1 MGSKPVAAAPF
12 GAASATTWGPPP
24 PSSSP
29 APIVTIAS
37 PPASIAM
44 PAMDPTIENREP
56 LDRRWRDATTIAT
69 TMTETA
75 TISATAV
82 AACGV
87 IDSRTREN
95 PYSTTPMIAKD
106 PSGSRMGSKQPLPR
120 LRMRV
125 GRGGG
130 LLVGH
135 LVGHR
140 VSSTRMSRSTSRYRD
155 ASHPSP
161 RCSSR
166 YHRKKIAVMNTH
178 RIAPPT
184 SFMIRPAMS

>member
-1 MGSKPVAAAPF
+1 M
-12 GAASATTWGPPP
+12 
-24 PSSSP
+24 
-29 APIVTIAS
+29 
-37 PPASIAM
+37 
-44 PAMDPTIENREP
+44 
-56 LDRRWRDATTIAT
+56 AT
-69 TMTETA
+69 TMIETA

-87 IDSRTREN
+87 TDSRTREN
-95 PYSTTPMIAKD
+95 PIQHDPDDREGPEREQDGEQAAPAATPDA
-106 PSGSRMGSKQPLPR
+106 RR
-120 LRMRV
+120 ARV
-125 GRGGG
+125 RG